1 MIDQRTDEWHA
12 ARLGKVTASKIAD
25 VMASGRA
32 GSPSVTRANYLA
44 QLLCERLTGRPTAGY
59 TSHEMQHGIDSEPLA
74 INAYEM
80 HADVIVTPIG
90 FVDHPSIAMSGAS
103 PDGLVGD
110 DGLIEVKC
118 PNSATH
124 LATLKGA
131 DIDGKY
137 MKQMQWQMACTGR
150 KWCDFV
156 SFDPRMPDHMQLYVR
171 RVERDLEMIAAI
183 NSAVTTFLV
192 ELEAD
197 CQRFAKEAV

>member
-1 MIDQRTDEWHA
+1 MIDQRTPEWHA

-32 GSPSVTRANYLA
+32 GAPSVTRANYLA
-44 QLLCERLTGRPTAGY
+44 QLLCERLTGRAAEGY
-59 TSHEMQHGIDSEPLA
+59 TSHEMQHGTDNEPIA

-90 FVDHPSIAMSGAS
+90 FVDHPSIEMSGAS
-103 PDGLVGD
+103 PDGLVGTE
-110 DGLIEVKC
+110 GLIEVKC

-131 DIDGKY
+131 DIDSRY

-150 KWCDFV
+150 AWCDFV
-156 SFDPRMPDHMQLYVR
+156 SFDPRMPDHMQLHVQYVR
-171 RVERDLEMIAAI
+171 RDAEMIAQIEA
-183 NSAVTTFLV
+183 AVLSFLAD
-192 ELEAD
+192 LEAD
-197 CQRFAKEAV
+197 CQRFAKEAA

>member
-1 MIDQRTDEWHA
+1 M
-12 ARLGKVTASKIAD
+12 
-25 VMASGRA
+25 
-32 GSPSVTRANYLA
+32 TRANYLA
-44 QLLCERLTGRPTAGY
+44 QLLCERLTGRPTDGY
-59 TSHEMQHGIDSEPLA
+59 ISHEMQHGIDSEPLA

-131 DIDGKY
+131 EIDGKY

-192 ELEAD
+192 ELDAD
-197 CQRFAKEAV
+197 CQRFAKEAA

>member
-32 GSPSVTRANYLA
+32 GAPSVTRANYLA
-44 QLLCERLTGRPTAGY
+44 QLLCERLTGRPTEGY
-59 TSHEMQHGIDSEPLA
+59 TSEAMQHGTDNEPIA

-80 HADVIVTPIG
+80 LQDVIVTPIG
-90 FVDHPSIAMSGAS
+90 FVDHPNIAMSGAS

-110 DGLIEVKC
+110 EGLIEVKC

-131 DIDGKY
+131 DIDSRY

-150 KWCDFV
+150 AWCDFV
-156 SFDPRMPDHMQLYVR
+156 SFDPRMPDHMQLHVQHVR
-171 RVERDLEMIAAI
+171 RDDEMIGQIEAA
-183 NSAVTTFLV
+183 VLTFLA
-192 ELEAD
+192 ELDAD
-197 CQRFAKEAV
+197 CKRFAKPA

>member
-32 GSPSVTRANYLA
+32 GAPSVTRANYLA
-44 QLLCERLTGRPTAGY
+44 QLLCERLTGRPTEGY
-59 TSHEMQHGIDSEPLA
+59 TSEAMQHGTDNEPIA

-80 HADVIVTPIG
+80 AQDVIVTPIG
-90 FVDHPSIAMSGAS
+90 FVNHPSIEMSGAS

-110 DGLIEVKC
+110 EGLIEVKC

-131 DIDGKY
+131 DIDSRY

-150 KWCDFV
+150 AWCDFV
-156 SFDPRMPDHMQLYVR
+156 SFDPRMPDHMQLHVQHVR
-171 RVERDLEMIAAI
+171 RDDEMIAQIEA
-183 NSAVTTFLV
+183 AVLTFLA
-192 ELEAD
+192 ELEVD
-197 CQRFAKEAV
+197 CKRFARPE

>member
-1 MIDQRTDEWHA
+1 MIEQRTELWHQ

-25 VMASGRA
+25 VMASGRSGA
-32 GSPSVTRANYLA
+32 PSVTRANYLA
-44 QLLCERLTGRPTAGY
+44 QLLCERLTGRPTEGY
-59 TSHEMQHGIDSEPLA
+59 TNDAMQHGTDNEPIA

-80 HADVIVTPIG
+80 AQDVIVNPIG

-103 PDGLVGD
+103 PDGLVGE

-124 LATLKGA
+124 LATLKGGS
-131 DIDGKY
+131 IDGRY

-156 SFDPRMPDHMQLYVR
+156 SFDPRMPEHLQLHVR
-171 RVERDLEMIAAI
+171 RVLLDPALVREIET
-183 NSAVTTFLV
+183 AVCEFLA
-192 ELEAD
+192 ELDAD
-197 CQRFAKEAV
+197 CLRFAPPA

>member
-1 MIDQRTDEWHA
+1 MIDQRTPEWHA

-32 GSPSVTRANYLA
+32 GAPSVTRANYLA
-44 QLLCERLTGRPTAGY
+44 QLLCERLTGRPTEGY
-59 TSHEMQHGIDSEPLA
+59 ISHEMQHGTDNEPIA

-80 HADVIVTPIG
+80 AQDVIVSPIG

-103 PDGLVGD
+103 PDGLVGE

-131 DIDGKY
+131 EIDGRY

-150 KWCDFV
+150 AWCDFV
-156 SFDPRMPDHMQLYVR
+156 SFDPRMPDHMQLHIQ
-171 RVERDLEMIAAI
+171 RVPRDLEMIAQIEVAV
-183 NSAVTTFLV
+183 SAFLAD
-192 ELEAD
+192 LDAD
-197 CQRFAKEAV
+197 CQRFAKEAA

>member
-1 MIDQRTDEWHA
+1 MIDQRTEEWFA

-32 GSPSVTRANYLA
+32 GAPSVTRANYFA
-44 QLLCERLTGRPTAGY
+44 QLLCERLTGRATEGY
-59 TSHEMQHGIDSEPLA
+59 TSDAMQHGTDNEPIA

-80 HADVIVTPIG
+80 HRDVIVSPIG

-103 PDGLVGD
+103 PDGLVGE

-124 LATLKGA
+124 LATLKGGS
-131 DIDGKY
+131 IDGRY

-156 SFDPRMPDHMQLYVR
+156 SFDPRMPEHLQLYIRHVPFDSDM
-171 RVERDLEMIAAI
+171 VKEIE
-183 NSAVTTFLV
+183 SAVCEFLAD
-192 ELEAD
+192 LDAD
-197 CQRFAKEAV
+197 CLRFAAPA